1 MVLLTSNMVDV
12 VIRSV
17 RIYKVQKSGDL
28 HDKLEK
34 DVNLLCEHG
43 PQGLAIK
50 VFTGM
55 YRSSFDLFHCRKI
68 RWLSRTPAVLSRVCV
83 RLKTF
88 YLRHTRDETRKKHKF
103 AFVHSTN

>member
-1 MVLLTSNMVDV
+1 MLVLQTSNMVDV

-28 HDKLEK
+28 HDKLDK

-43 PQGLAIK
+43 PQGLTIK

-55 YRSSFDLFHCRKI
+55 CRLKVI
-68 RWLSRTPAVLSRVCV
+68 NDIAKNSVVVANIVYCSRVCE
-83 RLKTF
+83 RLKSF
-88 YLRHTRDETRKKHKF
+88 LF
-103 AFVHSTN
+103 AT